1 LSDPEAL
8 AARAIEAYLA
18 GRAARLLHASR
29 KRAVALV
36 EPPAVDAPVV
46 IKHYRPL
53 SLRGRAKTIFRAPP
67 HRRSH
72 EAARRLAAL
81 GVGTPRPLALVERER
96 GEAFLVTEAATDA
109 LPLDRF
115 FLRRFTREAPLA
127 FRRGFLAALADE
139 IVRLHERSVYQ
150 ADLKT
155 CNILVREAEPSAD
168 AGAGAFAFLHVDLD
182 DVRFD
187 RPLSL
192 RERLLNLAQLH
203 SSTPRAVTFAERLRF
218 FHRVL
223 GRDRLDARAKRDLL
237 RLLAVSAR
245 RGLVFFGFEGP
256 LEQGWTPG
264 DWATRPGTPRD

>member
-1 LSDPEAL
+1 MSSPTTQ
-8 AARAIEAYLA
+8 AARAIDAYLA
-18 GRAARLLHASR
+18 GRATRGLHASR

-46 IKHYRPL
+46 VKHYRPL
-53 SLRGRAKTIFRAPP
+53 SLRGRAKTLFKAPP
-67 HRRSH
+67 FRRSL
-72 EAARRLAAL
+72 EAARRLTAL
-81 GVGTPRPLALVERER
+81 GIGTPRVLALDERPG

-115 FLRRFTREAPLA
+115 FLRRFARETPRPFRQA
-127 FRRGFLAALADE
+127 FLEALAGE
-139 IVRLHERSVYQ
+139 IRRLHERAVFQ
-150 ADLKT
+150 GDLKT
-155 CNILVREAEPSAD
+155 CNILVREADPD
-168 AGAGAFAFLHVDLD
+168 RFLFLHVDLD

-192 RERLLNLAQLH
+192 AERLQNLAHLH

-218 FHRVL
+218 FLRVL
-223 GRDRLDARAKRDLL
+223 GRERLDAKTKAHL
-237 RLLAVSAR
+237 RRVLAISAR

-256 LEQGWTPG
+256 LEQSWTPG